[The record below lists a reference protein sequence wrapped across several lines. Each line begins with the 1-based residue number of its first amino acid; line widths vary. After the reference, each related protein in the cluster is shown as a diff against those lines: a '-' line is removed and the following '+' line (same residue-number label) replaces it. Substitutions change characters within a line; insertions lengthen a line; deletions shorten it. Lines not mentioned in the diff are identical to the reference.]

1 MAAANDD
8 RTRLRPPVSRL
19 RLLVSDVSMLGFT
32 CGNGGLHR
40 LKDVSVDR
48 GGQAGLSSH
57 TSGIARWTADAQIGR
72 FIRQRY
78 SRLVTFDGRNR
89 PLVQ

>member
-48 GGQAGLSSH
+48 GG
-57 TSGIARWTADAQIGR
+57 
-72 FIRQRY
+72 
-78 SRLVTFDGRNR
+78 
-89 PLVQ
+89 